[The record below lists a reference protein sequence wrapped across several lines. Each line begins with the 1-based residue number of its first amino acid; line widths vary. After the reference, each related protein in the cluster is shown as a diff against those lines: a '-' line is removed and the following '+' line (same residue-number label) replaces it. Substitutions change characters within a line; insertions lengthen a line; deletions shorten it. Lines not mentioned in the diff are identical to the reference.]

1 MKLKIIEIGTIVLLT
16 LLIAIPAHSQ
26 VLTGTVVNV
35 IDGDTTTINI
45 QGKRTKIRLACIDAM
60 ESNAPMGKE
69 STNLLK
75 KLIPIGTKVRLNIV
89 DTDRYK
95 RLIAEIFVEDNL
107 VNALMVKE
115 GKALIYKKY
124 LKNCPNSIEELQNA
138 EKQAKQRE
146 KSFWGLPINEQIYPW
161 DWRKNKQTN
170 KFSQKQN
177 QVEMQNN
184 NQLPSCITS
193 DCNCSDF
200 STQSEAQT
208 VFELFPNDKFKLDGN
223 KDGIAC
229 ESLP

>member
-1 MKLKIIEIGTIVLLT
+1 MKLKLIEIGTIVLLT
-16 LLIAIPAHSQ
+16 LFIANPVSSE

-138 EKQAKQRE
+138 EKQAKQ
-146 KSFWGLPINEQIYPW
+146 KKKGFWGLPIDEQIYPW
-161 DWRKNKQTN
+161 DWRKNKQIN
-170 KFSQKQN
+170 KSREKQ
-177 QVEMQNN
+177 

-200 STQSEAQT
+200 STQNEAQK
-208 VFELFPNDKFKLDGN
+208 VFESFPNDKFKLDKD